1 MAQPAPC
8 VITLA
13 QVRRALRGHQPR
25 TVDAPDA
32 LPAAVALVLI
42 DCVPP
47 PPPPPPPRPPG
58 AGLEI
63 LLIRRAERAGDP
75 WSGQIAFP
83 GGRYERG
90 DPDLLATAIRETR
103 EETGVD
109 LAHAERV
116 GSLDDLHPRTP
127 TLPPVVVRPFVFALD
142 RRPGLVPSAE
152 VERAFWLPLTRL
164 GEPGVRREITLT
176 LRGVER
182 TFPAYLVDDEVIWGM
197 TERILTRFI
206 GLATQV

>member
-1 MAQPAPC
+1 MAQPAPR

-13 QVRRALRGHQPR
+13 QVRRAVRGHQPR

-32 LPAAVALVLI
+32 LPAAVALVLL
-42 DCVPP
+42 DSVPA
-47 PPPPPPPRPPG
+47 G
-58 AGLEI
+58 TGLEI

-109 LAHAERV
+109 LAQAERV
-116 GSLDDLHPRTP
+116 GSLDDLYPRTP

-142 RRPGLVPSAE
+142 RRPGLVPSTE
-152 VERAFWLPLTRL
+152 VEHAFWLPLVRL
-164 GEPGVRREITLT
+164 DEPGVRREITLT

-197 TERILTRFI
+197 TERILTPFI

>member
-1 MAQPAPC
+1 MAQAAPR

-13 QVRRALRGHQPR
+13 QVRRAVRGHQPR

-32 LPAAVALVLI
+32 LPAAVALVLL
-42 DCVPP
+42 DSVPA
-47 PPPPPPPRPPG
+47 G
-58 AGLEI
+58 TGLEI

-109 LAHAERV
+109 LAQAERL
-116 GSLDDLHPRTP
+116 GSLDDLYPRTP

-142 RRPGLVPSAE
+142 RRPGLVPSTE
-152 VERAFWLPLTRL
+152 VEHAFWLPLVRL

-197 TERILTRFI
+197 TERILTPFI

>member
-1 MAQPAPC
+1 MAQAAPR

-13 QVRRALRGHQPR
+13 QVRRAVRGHQPR

-32 LPAAVALVLI
+32 LPAAVALVLL
-42 DCVPP
+42 DSVPA
-47 PPPPPPPRPPG
+47 G
-58 AGLEI
+58 TGLEI

-109 LAHAERV
+109 LAQAERL
-116 GSLDDLHPRTP
+116 GSLDDLYPRTP

-142 RRPGLVPSAE
+142 RRPPPLVPSDE
-152 VERAFWLPLTRL
+152 VQRAFWLPLSRL
-164 GEPGVRREITLT
+164 GEAGVRREITLT

-182 TFPAYLVDDEVIWGM
+182 TFPAYLVDDELIWGM
-197 TERILTRFI
+197 TERILTPFI
-206 GLATQV
+206 ELVTNL

>member
-1 MAQPAPC
+1 MAQPAPG

-32 LPAAVALVLI
+32 LPAAVALVLL
-42 DCVPP
+42 DTVPP
-47 PPPPPPPRPPG
+47 
-58 AGLEI
+58 GLEI
-63 LLIRRAERAGDP
+63 LLIRRAERVGDP

-109 LAHAERV
+109 LGHAERL
-116 GSLDDLHPRTP
+116 GSLDDLYPRTA

-142 RRPGLVPSAE
+142 RRPPPGLVPSAE
-152 VERAFWLPLTRL
+152 VERAFWLPLVRL
-164 GEPGVRREITLT
+164 GEPGVRREITLK

-197 TERILTRFI
+197 TERILTPFI

>member
-1 MAQPAPC
+1 MAQPSPR

-13 QVRRALRGHQPR
+13 QARRALRGHQPR

-32 LPAAVALVLI
+32 LPAAVALVLL
-42 DCVPP
+42 DGVAPP
-47 PPPPPPPRPPG
+47 VG

-63 LLIRRAERAGDP
+63 LLIRRAERVGDP

-83 GGRYERG
+83 GGRYEPR

-109 LAHAERV
+109 LAHAERL
-116 GSLDDLHPRTP
+116 GSLDDLYPRTA

-142 RRPGLVPSAE
+142 RLPGLVPSAE
-152 VERAFWLPLTRL
+152 VERAFWLSLVRL

-197 TERILTRFI
+197 TERILTPFI
-206 GLATQV
+206 GLSTQV